1 MEFKVVL
8 SQKCVI
14 GNQSSMIIVPA
25 IIIAVITSMTNT
37 SVIVNR
43 RTLRQSPLSL
53 MTRERSSVANM
64 IIYVIIAA
72 MSANPMSVN
81 PIANSSII
89 FTHLATRNGF
99 KLIKTTPLAGND

>member
-1 MEFKVVL
+1 
-8 SQKCVI
+8 
-14 GNQSSMIIVPA
+14 
-25 IIIAVITSMTNT
+25 
-37 SVIVNR
+37 
-43 RTLRQSPLSL
+43 
-53 MTRERSSVANM
+53 M